1 MKTKTT
7 YIIQLEVDEEW
18 LEAINKLTNDVYE
31 NEVCTWIS
39 LKENTGGN
47 NG

>member
-18 LEAINKLTNDVYE
+18 LEAINKLTNDIYE
-31 NEVCTWIS
+31 HEVCKWIS
-39 LKENTGGN
+39 LEKVGN